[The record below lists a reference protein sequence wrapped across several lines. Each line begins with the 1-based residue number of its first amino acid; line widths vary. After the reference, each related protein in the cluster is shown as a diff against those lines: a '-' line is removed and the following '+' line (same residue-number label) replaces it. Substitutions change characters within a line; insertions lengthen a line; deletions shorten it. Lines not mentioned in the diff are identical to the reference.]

1 MPIDLQQLKESLGDE
16 YIIVIK
22 LHHYMIQNFSLD
34 GVEDFAFVFGK
45 NSIISDFYKVADL
58 LITDYSSVMFDFALL
73 NKPMLFFTYDYDN
86 YKNNLRICILIL
98 RKRRQD
104 HFL

>member
-45 NSIISDFYKVADL
+45 KIVLLVISIKVADL

-86 YKNNLRICILIL
+86 YKNNLRDLY
-98 RKRRQD
+98 
-104 HFL
+104 F